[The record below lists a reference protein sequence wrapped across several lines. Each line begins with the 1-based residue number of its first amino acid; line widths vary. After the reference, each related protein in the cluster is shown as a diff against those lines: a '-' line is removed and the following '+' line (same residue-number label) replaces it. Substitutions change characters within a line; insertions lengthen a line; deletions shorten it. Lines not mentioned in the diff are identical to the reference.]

1 MIATSTV
8 FQQDHNGYTHQDP
21 GILTHLAE
29 KTPEYIREY
38 LPADTNSLLAVMDE
52 AFKGEDVINL
62 IVSSKHPRPQFYS
75 AAEAEELVRE
85 GYKVIDWAS
94 TVSADEEPDLVIAAA
109 GTEPNLEALAAITI
123 LHKAFPELKIRFV
136 NVIDILKL
144 RHPSVDAR
152 GLSDEEFDKVF
163 TTDKPVIFAFHG
175 YEGMIRD
182 IFFNRHNHNL
192 RVHGYRENG
201 DITTPFD
208 MRVMSELDRFHL
220 AQDAAN
226 AALGDAASAF
236 AAKMDET
243 IAFHHDYIREN
254 GDDIPEVQ
262 NWKWENVNK

>member
-1 MIATSTV
+1 M
-8 FQQDHNGYTHQDP
+8 
-21 GILTHLAE
+21 
-29 KTPEYIREY
+29 
-38 LPADTNSLLAVMDE
+38 
-52 AFKGEDVINL
+52 
-62 IVSSKHPRPQFYS
+62 
-75 AAEAEELVRE
+75 
-85 GYKVIDWAS
+85 
-94 TVSADEEPDLVIAAA
+94 
-109 GTEPNLEALAAITI
+109 
-123 LHKAFPELKIRFV
+123 
-136 NVIDILKL
+136 
-144 RHPSVDAR
+144 
-152 GLSDEEFDKVF
+152 
-163 TTDKPVIFAFHG
+163 IFAFHG

-236 AAKMDET
+236 ATKMDET

>member
-1 MIATSTV
+1 M
-8 FQQDHNGYTHQDP
+8 
-21 GILTHLAE
+21 
-29 KTPEYIREY
+29 
-38 LPADTNSLLAVMDE
+38 
-52 AFKGEDVINL
+52 
-62 IVSSKHPRPQFYS
+62 
-75 AAEAEELVRE
+75 
-85 GYKVIDWAS
+85 
-94 TVSADEEPDLVIAAA
+94 
-109 GTEPNLEALAAITI
+109 
-123 LHKAFPELKIRFV
+123 
-136 NVIDILKL
+136 DILKL

-226 AALGDAASAF
+226 AALG
-236 AAKMDET
+236 AAK
-243 IAFHHDYIREN
+243 HLN
-254 GDDIPEVQ
+254 LQ
-262 NWKWENVNK
+262 LKWMKQ

>member
-1 MIATSTV
+1 M
-8 FQQDHNGYTHQDP
+8 
-21 GILTHLAE
+21 
-29 KTPEYIREY
+29 
-38 LPADTNSLLAVMDE
+38 
-52 AFKGEDVINL
+52 
-62 IVSSKHPRPQFYS
+62 
-75 AAEAEELVRE
+75 
-85 GYKVIDWAS
+85 
-94 TVSADEEPDLVIAAA
+94 
-109 GTEPNLEALAAITI
+109 
-123 LHKAFPELKIRFV
+123 
-136 NVIDILKL
+136 
-144 RHPSVDAR
+144 RHPSVDPR

-226 AALGDAASAF
+226 AALGAEAAEF
-236 AAKMDET
+236 AAQMDET
-243 IAFHHDYIREN
+243 IAFHNAYIREH
-254 GDDIPEVQ
+254 GDDIPEVH